1 MGSYTLVGQ
10 MDTKEYNCLND
21 CIYQKK
27 EEPGTK
33 YCFAVGDQQVECKD
47 GPPMG
52 GSPKPPMEGS
62 KPPME
67 GSKAPMEG
75 SKPPME
81 GSKPPLE
88 GSKPPMEGSS
98 KPETGTTGAP
108 GTVNSS
114 KVVWPLK
121 TSPVTSLPKFT
132 TVFGMGVFGASS
144 VTDVQF
150 QHVASVLA
158 EWLDNDE
165 DGCVDNPLVL
175 TKLVSSSPKASIVV
189 PGKDGSWT
197 DTLFLA
203 LEAAGYINTAPLY
216 TGETLPACAGPA
228 ATSQCADASLEEIW
242 HVITSLGYAK
252 AWPGTFGTGQ
262 TPASKLTQ
270 AMDVA
275 RGGKFLTPP
284 ITY

>member
-52 GSPKPPMEGS
+52 GSSKPPMKGSSKPPMKGSSKPPMEGS

-67 GSKAPMEG
+67 GS
-75 SKPPME
+75 
-81 GSKPPLE
+81 
-88 GSKPPMEGSS
+88 SKPPMEGSS
-98 KPETGTTGAP
+98 QPEIQGSTAAP
-108 GTVNSS
+108 GTGNSS
-114 KVVWPLK
+114 KVVWTLK

-175 TKLVSSSPKASIVV
+175 TKLVSS
-189 PGKDGSWT
+189 
-197 DTLFLA
+197 
-203 LEAAGYINTAPLY
+203 
-216 TGETLPACAGPA
+216 
-228 ATSQCADASLEEIW
+228 
-242 HVITSLGYAK
+242 
-252 AWPGTFGTGQ
+252 
-262 TPASKLTQ
+262 
-270 AMDVA
+270 
-275 RGGKFLTPP
+275 
-284 ITY
+284 